1 MLDRLYTLIT
11 SDDLTWEGLIRDIVK
26 QENMNIW
33 DINVARLSDRY
44 IKSIRELKSLDFRVS
59 GKFLLTAAI
68 LLRMKSEVLD
78 MEDLLKHP
86 DYYLADL
93 AGAVDLTKVFEKPEY
108 PNGAIVPRLRPRQLR
123 RVTLDELV
131 DALHKAM
138 EVKER
143 RTKRYEERERI
154 KNMRRKFKPINIR
167 EKMKDLYS
175 RIVNFFKNLGRDK
188 ILFGELLPSTDRKD
202 VILTFVPLLH
212 LANSGKIVLE
222 QEKEFG
228 DIYVREPETLD

>member
-1 MLDRLYTLIT
+1 MLDKLYTLIT

-26 QENMNIW
+26 QENMNPW

-44 IKSIRELKSLDFRVS
+44 VRSIRELESLDFRVS

-68 LLRMKSEVLD
+68 LLRIKSEVLD

-86 DYYLADL
+86 EYYLADL
-93 AGAVDLTKVFEKPEY
+93 AGAVDLTKVFEKPTY
-108 PNGAIVPRLRPRQLR
+108 PNGTIVPRLRPRQLR

-131 DALHKAM
+131 NALHKAM
-138 EVKER
+138 EVKNR
-143 RTKRYEERERI
+143 REKRYEEREKI
-154 KNMRRKFKPINIR
+154 KDMKKKFKPVNIR
-167 EKMKDLYS
+167 EKMKDLYN
-175 RIVNFFKNLGRDK
+175 RIMSFFKNLGEDK
-188 ILFGELLPSTDRKD
+188 ISFGELLPSTDRKD

-212 LANSGKIVLE
+212 LSNSGKIVLE

-228 DIYVREPETLD
+228 DIYVREPETPD